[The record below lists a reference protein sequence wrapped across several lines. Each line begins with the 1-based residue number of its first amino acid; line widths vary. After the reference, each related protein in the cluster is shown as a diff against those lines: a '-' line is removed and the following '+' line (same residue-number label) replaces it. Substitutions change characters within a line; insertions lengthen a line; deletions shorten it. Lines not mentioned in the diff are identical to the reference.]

1 MEVLRA
7 DLCNV
12 TADRPERALD
22 SVEGAIA
29 AVARGE
35 FVIVVDDEG
44 RENEGDLIMAA
55 DAMTPQALAFMRRHT
70 SGLICVAMPGAA
82 LDRLAL
88 PLMVQDNAESF
99 QTAFTVSVDLRHGI
113 STGISAADRAATL
126 RALANPA
133 SRAEDFVR
141 PGHIFPLRARSG
153 GVLERPGH
161 TEAAVDLAQLAGRSR
176 CGVLCEIVRDDGA
189 MARRDDLVRF
199 ALHHALC
206 IISVAQLI
214 DYRKAKEGRA

>member
-1 MEVLRA
+1 MEVLQA
-7 DLCNV
+7 DLCDV
-12 TADRPERALD
+12 TAHRPECVLD
-22 SVEGAIA
+22 SVDGAIA
-29 AVARGE
+29 AIARGE

-126 RALANPA
+126 RALGDPA

-141 PGHIFPLRARSG
+141 PGHIFPLRARDD
-153 GVLERPGH
+153 GVLARPGH
-161 TEAAVDLAQLAGRSR
+161 TEAAMDLARVAGRGD

-199 ALHHALC
+199 ALHHALS
-206 IISVAQLI
+206 IISVAQLM
-214 DYRKAKEGRA
+214 DYRKDKEGRA